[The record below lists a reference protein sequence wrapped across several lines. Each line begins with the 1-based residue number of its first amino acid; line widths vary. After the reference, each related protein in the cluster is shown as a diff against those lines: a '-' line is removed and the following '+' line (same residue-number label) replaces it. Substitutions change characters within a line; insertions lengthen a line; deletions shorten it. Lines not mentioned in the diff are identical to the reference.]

1 MKSLISITLFMTFFL
16 VLETKTP
23 GFAQSGTV
31 SAEDVL
37 RKTSQELSS
46 LKTLRYRY
54 HRELNYVSEG
64 IHNEMSG
71 ACFLDFSSVN
81 PVLDFRYQFS
91 NSDMLAVF
99 NGTEKF
105 ECDRKSKMLRV
116 TGQPAR
122 RNFESLSFF
131 YDSPVTYRNALPMLF
146 SDVSVPKTV
155 QDTVVDAKPFY
166 AVTFTLKQKVI
177 DYLGAYR
184 PITADRS
191 IRYRLLI
198 DKATHRLVEVIQSN
212 NRNQDF
218 TKTSFQYLDA
228 TVSPADSS
236 WYFSSYRNEYKLIN
250 PEDEKLQIIPRG
262 QTAPDW
268 TLPVFDSTTEI
279 TLNQL
284 KGKIVLLEFWIRNC
298 GYCVASVPDLNAIYN
313 QYKTN
318 GFELLGINPHDSKEV
333 IAVFKQKIQ
342 PEYPLLYG
350 AQVVAK
356 RYGIGVFP
364 MVVLLDKTGNVL
376 YSGEFKRE
384 NVAKLIEENL

>member
-1 MKSLISITLFMTFFL
+1 MKSLIFSGILMPFFL
-16 VLETKTP
+16 VMTAQTSGL
-23 GFAQSGTV
+23 AQSETV

-37 RKTSQELSS
+37 RKTSQALSGR
-46 LKTLRYRY
+46 KTLRYHY

-71 ACFLDFSSVN
+71 ACFLDFSSEN

-91 NSDMLAVF
+91 NADMLAVF
-99 NGTEKF
+99 NGTEQF
-105 ECDRKSKMLRV
+105 VCDRKSKTLRV
-116 TGQPAR
+116 VGQPAR

-155 QDTVVDAKPFY
+155 LDTVVDAKPFY

-184 PITADRS
+184 PITADRL

-198 DKATHRLVEVIQSN
+198 DKATHLPIEVMQSN

-218 TKTSFQYLDA
+218 TKTRFQYLDA
-228 TVSPADSS
+228 TALPTDSS
-236 WYFSSYRNEYKLIN
+236 WYYSSYRNEYKLGS

-268 TLPVFDSTTEI
+268 TLPVFDRTTEL
-279 TLNQL
+279 TLSQL

-298 GYCVASVPDLNAIYN
+298 GYCVAAVPELNAIYN

-333 IAVFKQKIQ
+333 IAVFEQKIQ

-350 AQVVAK
+350 AQEVAK
-356 RYGIGVFP
+356 RYGIGLFP
-364 MVVLLDKTGNVL
+364 VVVLLDKTGNVL
-376 YSGEFKRE
+376 YSGEFRRE

>member
-1 MKSLISITLFMTFFL
+1 MKSLIFSGILMPFFL
-16 VLETKTP
+16 VMTTQTP
-23 GFAQSGTV
+23 SLAQSETV

-37 RKTSQELSS
+37 RKTSQALSGR
-46 LKTLRYRY
+46 KTLRYRY

-64 IHNEMSG
+64 IHNAMNG

-91 NSDMLAVF
+91 NADILAVF

-105 ECDRKSKMLRV
+105 ECDRKSKTLRV
-116 TGQPAR
+116 TAQPAR

-131 YDSPVTYRNALPMLF
+131 YDSPVTYRNALPMLL
-146 SDVSVPKTV
+146 SDASVPKTV
-155 QDTVVDAKPFY
+155 QDTVVNAKPFY
-166 AVTFTLKQKVI
+166 AVTFNLKQKVI

-198 DKATHRLVEVIQSN
+198 DKATHLPVEVIQSN

-218 TKTSFQYLDA
+218 TKTRFQYLDA
-228 TVSPADSS
+228 TASPADSS
-236 WYFSSYRNEYKLIN
+236 WYFSSYRNEYKLGS

-268 TLPVFDSTTEI
+268 TLPVFDRTTEL
-279 TLNQL
+279 TLSQL

-298 GYCVASVPDLNAIYN
+298 GYCVASVPDLNALYN

-342 PEYPLLYG
+342 PAYPLLYD
-350 AQVVAK
+350 AQEVAK

-364 MVVLLDKTGNVL
+364 MIVLLDKTGNVL
-376 YSGEFKRE
+376 YSGEFRRE

>member
-1 MKSLISITLFMTFFL
+1 MKSLIFNGILMPFFL
-16 VLETKTP
+16 ALTIQTP
-23 GFAQSGTV
+23 GFTQLKTV
-31 SAEDVL
+31 LAEDVL
-37 RKTSQELSS
+37 RKTSQKLNS
-46 LKTLRYRY
+46 LAGLHYRY

-64 IHNEMSG
+64 IHHELSG
-71 ACFLDFSSVN
+71 ACYLDFSN
-81 PVLDFRYQFS
+81 ADPVLGFRYQFS
-91 NSDMLAVF
+91 SPDMLAVF

-105 ECDRKSKMLRV
+105 ECDRKTRTLRV
-116 TGQPAR
+116 TDQPAR

-131 YDSPVTYRNALPMLF
+131 YDSPVTFRNALPMLL
-146 SDVSVPKTV
+146 SDASVPKTLL
-155 QDTVVDAKPFY
+155 DTVVGAKPFY

-198 DKATHRLVEVIQSN
+198 DKATNLPVEVMQSN
-212 NRNQDF
+212 SSKQDF
-218 TKTSFQYLDA
+218 TKTSFQYLA
-228 TVSPADSS
+228 APAPPADSS
-236 WYFSSYRNEYKLIN
+236 WYYSSYRSEYKLVN
-250 PEDEKLQIIPRG
+250 PEDEKLRLISSG

-268 TLPVFDSTTEI
+268 TLPVFNRPTEM

-284 KGKIVLLEFWIRNC
+284 KGKVVLLEFWIRNC
-298 GYCVASVPDLNAIYN
+298 GYCVASVPDLNALYN
-313 QYKTN
+313 QYKYK

-350 AQVVAK
+350 AQDVAK
-356 RYGIGVFP
+356 RYGVGMFP

-376 YSGEFKRE
+376 YSGEFRRE